1 MQFSRQAFH
10 YFLQRTLGAI
20 VLVCI
25 VAFHAQAQEIANEN
39 VRADATISNFG
50 QMDARFYRGGQP
62 KKEEDYSMLAAL
74 GIKTVIDLRADPKK
88 YERPM
93 VERFGMRYVNIPM
106 ESKTRPTDD
115 QARAFLQ
122 LANDPATGKFFVH
135 CAGGR
140 HRTGAMGAVYRY
152 ENYGWNFD
160 QVYAEMKR
168 YDFYT
173 RNRHESYKDFVHDY
187 YGRMRTKGSQE
198 GGTTTTTPPDN
209 DSTETGRGR

>member
-74 GIKTVIDLRADPKK
+74 GIKTVIDLRQTRRSMSDLWSNVSGCATSTYLWNRRRARRTIRHGLFSNSPTI
-88 YERPM
+88 RQP
-93 VERFGMRYVNIPM
+93 VNFCSLRRWTP
-106 ESKTRPTDD
+106 P
-115 QARAFLQ
+115 
-122 LANDPATGKFFVH
+122 
-135 CAGGR
+135 
-140 HRTGAMGAVYRY
+140 HRRDGAVYRY